1 MNNPKISVI
10 IPVYNGVKYINQCLD
25 SLINQTFKDFEIICV
40 NDGSTDNS
48 LEILENYSKTDPRI
62 KIINQKNSGA
72 AAARNNGLAQ
82 ATGDYLS
89 ILDCDDFFDGDMF
102 ELMYNHSVKYDTDI
116 TFCKGRT
123 FDDKTKV
130 IKEINNV
137 KFEILPDK
145 EVFSAKD
152 ISDYIFQIDI
162 NWAWDKLYKASFVK
176 QNNFMFQTTEV
187 HNDSFFAAY
196 PLTKAQKMSVLNKTL
211 YTYRINVPT
220 SVTASSKRIKYPLSF
235 YEMLLLLKDSL
246 IKDNTF
252 DLFKQ
257 SFANFA
263 IDIFCGYFQYVDIKF
278 KREYL
283 KNLNIENINISRFG
297 HKYFLNKKHLL
308 LYIILSHKTLIL
320 LSSPFFPYARKIKRL
335 FKSLF
340 KSKYN
345 LPF

>member
-10 IPVYNGVKYINQCLD
+10 IPVYNGEKYLPQCLD

-40 NDGSTDNS
+40 NDGSADNS
-48 LEILENYSKTDPRI
+48 LEILQEYSQKDSRI

-72 AAARNNGLAQ
+72 AEARNNGLSHAF
-82 ATGDYLS
+82 GNYLS
-89 ILDCDDFFDGDMF
+89 IVDCDDFFDSDMF
-102 ELMYNHSVKYDTDI
+102 ELMYNHAVKYDAEI

-130 IKEINNV
+130 IKEIENIN
-137 KFEILPDK
+137 FETLPDK

-152 ISDYIFQIDI
+152 VAEYIFQIDI
-162 NWAWDKLYKASFVK
+162 NWCWDKLYKTSFVK

-211 YTYRINVPT
+211 YTYRINVDT
-220 SVTASSKRIKYPLSF
+220 SVTAGSRRIKYPLSF
-235 YEMLLLLKDSL
+235 YEMLVLLKDSL
-246 IKDNTF
+246 IKDNSF
-252 DLFKQ
+252 GIFKQ
-257 SFANFA
+257 SFTNFA
-263 IDIFCGYFQYVDIKF
+263 IDIFCGYYEFVDIKF
-278 KREYL
+278 KLNYL
-283 KNLNIENINISRFG
+283 ENLNIDRINRNSMCN
-297 HKYFLNKKHLL
+297 KYFLNRKHLL
-308 LYIILSHKTLIL
+308 LYIVLSHKSLIL
-320 LSSPFFPYARKIKRL
+320 FSTPLFPYARKIKRL